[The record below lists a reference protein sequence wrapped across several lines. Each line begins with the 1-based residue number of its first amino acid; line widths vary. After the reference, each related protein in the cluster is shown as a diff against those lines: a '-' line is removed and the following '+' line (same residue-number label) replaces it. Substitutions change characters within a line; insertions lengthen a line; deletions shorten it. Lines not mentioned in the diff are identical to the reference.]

1 MKFSFPGLSDQEVS
15 ESRQTNGA
23 NVVTTQGSEGFYAK
37 LLANLKDPIIVILL
51 VALVVTV
58 FLAALGFAPW
68 YEGLGIAIAVVAA
81 TLIATWSEYSNESE
95 FQRLLEE
102 TSKVKVKVFRNKTL
116 IEIFIDDLVVND
128 LVLLHPGDTVPAD
141 GFLLEGGLELNES
154 ALTGE
159 SETVKKTAAVDE
171 KSEMSRAALVED
183 GEAVMKVLKVG
194 DKTKYGATLKELTS
208 AETRPSPL
216 QEKLTYL
223 GQQISRFG
231 YIGALMIAFSFMF
244 NHIFLEPDG
253 WGTYFGKDSG
263 EIIYHL
269 VTAWKEYFD
278 KDPGEIT
285 YHLVTAII
293 LAIIIIVVAVPE
305 GLPMMIA
312 VVLSMNMRKLLNAK
326 VLVRKLLGIETSG
339 SLTVLFTDKT
349 GTLTQ
354 GRLTVSEL
362 LRGDGEHF
370 TSFADIPDNLRQR
383 VAFALRNNTGGSV
396 DNTDPKNPKIVGA
409 NPTAQALLRFL
420 GGDLVK
426 QDDVKIT
433 ANIPFNSAY
442 KFSATQV
449 EGSQNL
455 TLVKGA
461 AEIVLAGCTH
471 CFDADGKKV
480 ELNSEKLK
488 AEMLGLS
495 ERAMRLIGLAVSEQD
510 LGQENVLPSDMTLVG
525 ILGLRD
531 EIRKE
536 SQPAVQTS
544 RKAGIQVVMITGDA
558 KDTAQAIA
566 KEVGI
571 LEKGNGLV
579 LTSSDLAKMSDEE
592 ISKILPELRV
602 VARALPT
609 DKSRLVKLAKSMD
622 WVVGMTGDGVNDAPA
637 VKNADVGFSMGN
649 GTDMTKESSD
659 IVILDNNFISL
670 TNAVL
675 YGRTLLKSIRKFL
688 IFQLTVN
695 VSAILVAFL
704 GPFFGTDLPLTMTQ
718 LLWVNIVMDTLAAFA
733 FSGEAALQRYMN
745 EKPIPKSE
753 SLITGDMW
761 SAILIDGFYMAFL
774 SLFFL
779 TSDFVSELFVCDD
792 LRCPDSEVNLVL
804 LTAFFGFF
812 VFMNNFNKFNA
823 RTEGLNLFEHITE
836 NRSFIT
842 VVILIFF
849 LQTTFTYLGGEV
861 LRTVGLTLEEW
872 GYVLLFAATII
883 PLDLTRKFLRNTFVG
898 NPVH

>member
-1 MKFSFPGLSDQEVS
+1 MKFNFTGLSDKEVS
-15 ESRQTNGA
+15 ESRHANGA
-23 NVVTTQGSEGFYAK
+23 NVVTTQETEGFYAK

-51 VALVVTV
+51 VALAVTV

-102 TSKVKVKVFRNKTL
+102 ASKVKVKVFRNKTL

-128 LVLLHPGDTVPAD
+128 LVLLLPGDTVPAD

-159 SETVKKTAAVDE
+159 SETVNKTAEVDE
-171 KSEMSRAALVED
+171 KSEMSRAALVVD
-183 GEAVMKVLKVG
+183 GEAVMKVLQVG
-194 DKTKYGATLKELTS
+194 DNTKYGATLKELTS

-244 NHIFLEPDG
+244 NHIFLEAGG
-253 WGTYFGKDSG
+253 WEIYFSKPSG
-263 EIIYHL
+263 EII
-269 VTAWKEYFD
+269 
-278 KDPGEIT
+278 

-354 GRLTVSEL
+354 GKLTVSEL
-362 LRGDGEHF
+362 LRGDGGHF
-370 TSFADIPDNLRQR
+370 TSFADIPDNLRQK

-420 GGDLVK
+420 GSDLVK
-426 QDDVKIT
+426 KDDVKIT

-471 CFDADGKKV
+471 CFDAEGKKV
-480 ELNSEKLK
+480 ALSSEKLK

-510 LGQENVLPSDMTLVG
+510 LGQENVLPSEMTLVG

-531 EIRKE
+531 EMRKE
-536 SQPAVQTS
+536 SQPAVQTAQ
-544 RKAGIQVVMITGDA
+544 KAGIQVVMITGDA

-592 ISKILPELRV
+592 IIKILPELRV

-695 VSAILVAFL
+695 VAAILVAFL

-745 EKPIPKSE
+745 EKPVPKSE

-779 TSDFVSELFVCDD
+779 TSDFVSSLFVCDD
-792 LRCPDSEVNLVL
+792 LRCPDKGVNLVL

-836 NRSFIT
+836 NRSFIM

-849 LQTTFTYLGGEV
+849 LQTTFTYIGGEV
-861 LRTVGLTLEEW
+861 LRTVGLTMEEW
-872 GYVLLFAATII
+872 GYVLLFAASII